1 MNNTYSLKTL
11 FNVEK
16 HRVIVTGANGQVGSE
31 IVDALIDLGSKVIA
45 VDIEFKNLEKH
56 KSNENFIKFK
66 CDITSEKNVKKLYAQ
81 LNNKN
86 IQPTAL
92 INNAGISFFNHFLE
106 RSEVEL
112 DETYEVNLKASV
124 LLIRY
129 FYKMSSKKK
138 FTRKII
144 NIASHYGIIAPNFS
158 IYSEGDRRNSEIY
171 GATKAGLIQITKY
184 FSTYSYK
191 YNILVNAIAPGGIF
205 NPKSPQSSKFKKK
218 YSEICPL
225 KRMAETK
232 EVIGAIIY
240 LLSDSSSYT
249 NGHTIAIDGG
259 FSVW

>member
-1 MNNTYSLKTL
+1 MNNPYSLKTL
-11 FNVEK
+11 FNIEK
-16 HRVIVTGANGQVGSE
+16 HTVILTGANGQVGSE

-45 VDIEFKNLEKH
+45 VDIEFENLDKH
-56 KSNENFIKFK
+56 KSNKNLIKLK
-66 CDITSEKNVKKLYAQ
+66 CDIVNGENIKKLYAK
-81 LNNKN
+81 LSDKN
-86 IQPTAL
+86 IYPTAL
-92 INNAGISFFNHFLE
+92 INNAGASFFNHFLK
-106 RSEVEL
+106 RSEMEL
-112 DETYEVNLKASV
+112 DKTYEVNLKATI
-124 LLIRY
+124 LLIKY
-129 FYKMSSKKK
+129 FYKMNSKIKL
-138 FTRKII
+138 TRKII
-144 NIASHYGIIAPNFS
+144 NIASHYGIVAPNPN
-158 IYSEGDRRNSEIY
+158 IYDEGDRRNSEIY

-232 EVIGAIIY
+232 EIIGAIIY

-249 NGHTIAIDGG
+249 NGHTIVIDGG